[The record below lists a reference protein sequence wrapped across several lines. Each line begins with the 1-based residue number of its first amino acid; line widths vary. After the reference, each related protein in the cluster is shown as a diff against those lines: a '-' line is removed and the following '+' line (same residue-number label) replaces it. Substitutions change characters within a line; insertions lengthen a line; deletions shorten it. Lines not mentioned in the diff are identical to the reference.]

1 MTVSLVGKG
10 KISWLCRTVKVFF
23 HIKQQSNAVQT
34 SFLGNSSTGISPCS
48 IEFKHF
54 FAVGFQL
61 STVRDWRLFCV
72 VLFSYWK
79 RREKVFGKWM
89 NYFGYKQS
97 ECWTL
102 LSFVAA
108 KCAFCL
114 TNWLHFCQVRPRE
127 IVGFHFFHFWLLLWE
142 LWPSSEKANNKHRL
156 ESSDHIDHSKNK
168 RVVRREWTVW

>member
-23 HIKQQSNAVQT
+23 HIKQWSNAVLA
-34 SFLGNSSTGISPCS
+34 SFWGNSSTGISPCS
-48 IEFKHF
+48 IDFKHF

-127 IVGFHFFHFWLLLWE
+127 IVVFIFFTFDCCFENSGHQVKKQTTNTDWNLVTILIIQ
-142 LWPSSEKANNKHRL
+142 RT
-156 ESSDHIDHSKNK
+156 
-168 RVVRREWTVW
+168 REW